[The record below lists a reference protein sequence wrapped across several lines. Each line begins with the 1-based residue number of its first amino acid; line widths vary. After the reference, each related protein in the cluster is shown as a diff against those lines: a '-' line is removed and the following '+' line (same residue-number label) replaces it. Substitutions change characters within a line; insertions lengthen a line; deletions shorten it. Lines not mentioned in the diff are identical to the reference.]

1 MANPM
6 GEVCGKEQSVH
17 SGQKEVTAAQVR
29 ALLAGQMPD
38 LAALSLKRVG
48 LTGTD
53 NVLYRIGTGLVGRFP
68 RLPHAEAQISAQA
81 RWLPRL
87 AGALPLAVPLTQRF
101 GLPGEF
107 YPFRWAVLPWLP
119 GHAAFAGPLDQT
131 EAAMALARFL
141 AILHSQPLHDDAP
154 RRGNVDRLSLRLD
167 TLGQAIGQFQGEA
180 DPLLLAKVAAGMRK
194 LGLYDGN
201 PVWVHGDLHP
211 LNLLAQRRRL
221 TGVIDWGGLGLGD
234 PATDLMI
241 GWTLFDAP
249 ARQAFHDA
257 LSPSPEAWARGR
269 ALAFAKAVAAIPYYR
284 RSNPG
289 FRDVMLRTLS
299 RVLDDIAA

>member
-1 MANPM
+1 
-6 GEVCGKEQSVH
+6 VH
-17 SGQKEVTAAQVR
+17 SGQTEVTAAQVQ
-29 ALLAGQMPD
+29 ALLAAQMPD
-38 LAALSLKRVG
+38 LTALPLKRVG

-53 NVLYRIGTGLVGRFP
+53 NVLYRIGPAMVARFP
-68 RLPHAEAQISAQA
+68 RLPHAEAQISSQAQ
-81 RWLPRL
+81 WLPRL
-87 AGALPLAVPLTQRF
+87 ASALPLAVPLTQRF
-101 GLPGEF
+101 GLPGEG
-107 YPFRWAVLPWLP
+107 YPFRWTVLPWLP

-131 EAAMALARFL
+131 EAALALAGFL
-141 AILHSQPLHDDAP
+141 AVLQAQPRPDAAP
-154 RRGNVDRLSLRLD
+154 LRGEADKLGLRFAE
-167 TLGQAIGQFQGEA
+167 LGHYIGQFQGEA
-180 DPLLLAKVAAGMRK
+180 DPLQLAKVAAGMRK
-194 LGLYDGN
+194 LPPHDGA

-249 ARQAFHDA
+249 AREVFRDA
-257 LSPSPEAWARGR
+257 LSPAPEAWARGR

-289 FRDVMLRTLS
+289 FRDVMLRTLT
-299 RVLDDIAA
+299 RVLEDVPA